1 MDYRYRILQRE
12 TCYEGFFRLVR
23 LRLRHA
29 QFAGGMGASL
39 TRECIHKGEAAGV
52 LLYEAETDCVALVEQ
67 FRVGALEQA
76 GADASQAWLLELVAG
91 YREAGEGIED
101 VARRETL
108 EEAGCTVL
116 DLIPICRYLVS
127 PGGSSETMSLFCARV
142 RAPRSGSIHGV
153 ADEGEDI
160 RLHVLPVEDAWQRL
174 QDGGIGS
181 AAPVIALQWLRLHH
195 RELRARWAGS

>member
-1 MDYRYRILQRE
+1 MDYRYRILQRDA
-12 TCYEGFFRLVR
+12 CYQGFFRLER
-23 LRLRHA
+23 LSLRHA
-29 QFAGGMGASL
+29 LFAGGMGATL
-39 TRECIHKGEAAGV
+39 TRECMQKGEAVGV
-52 LLYEAETDCVALVEQ
+52 LLYEPETDCVALVEQ

-76 GADASQAWLLELVAG
+76 RADPSKAWLLELVAG
-91 YREAGEGIED
+91 YRETDEGIEE

-160 RLHVLPVEDAWQRL
+160 RLHVLPVEQAWQRL
-174 QDGGIGS
+174 NAGGIGS
-181 AAPVIALQWLRLHH
+181 AAPVIALQWLQLHL
-195 RELRARWAGS
+195 REVRARWAGS